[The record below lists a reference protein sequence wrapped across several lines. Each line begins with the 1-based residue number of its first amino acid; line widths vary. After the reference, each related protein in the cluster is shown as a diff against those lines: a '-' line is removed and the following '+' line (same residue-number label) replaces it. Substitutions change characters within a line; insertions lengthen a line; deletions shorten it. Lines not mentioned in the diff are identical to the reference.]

1 MSESESQ
8 LSEIAF
14 KRHHNAHKRIYLL
27 INAIIL
33 SIIGTETQ
41 PQTIPMDPA
50 LATPNEILH
59 ELGGRL
65 RQQRLAQQ
73 LSQQELAA
81 MAGVALGTVKKLES
95 SGVSSLETVVRV
107 VQALGLADELQ
118 PLFVLKRNS
127 IAQMLQAAQPLRQ
140 RAPRKRAPATGSP

>member
-1 MSESESQ
+1 
-8 LSEIAF
+8 
-14 KRHHNAHKRIYLL
+14 
-27 INAIIL
+27 
-33 SIIGTETQ
+33 
-41 PQTIPMDPA
+41 MDPA
-50 LATPNEILH
+50 LATPTEILH

-81 MAGVALGTVKKLES
+81 MAGVALGTVKKLEN

-140 RAPRKRAPATGSP
+140 RARRKRAHPTGSP

>member
-1 MSESESQ
+1 
-8 LSEIAF
+8 
-14 KRHHNAHKRIYLL
+14 
-27 INAIIL
+27 
-33 SIIGTETQ
+33 
-41 PQTIPMDPA
+41 MDPA

-81 MAGVALGTVKKLES
+81 MAGVALGTIKKLEN
-95 SGVSSLETVVRV
+95 SGGSSLETVVRV

-140 RAPRKRAPATGSP
+140 RAPRKRANPTGSP